1 MTNKIENFT
10 KKFLKESLPELKS
23 GNTVRIYQKIQ
34 EGKEKKSHIIEGLI
48 LARKHGKE
56 MGSTITIRKVVAGIG
71 TERIIPLHSPLIEK
85 IEILKRGKTRRSKLY
100 YLRTAKGKKARLK
113 NESFKEVLAEEPTVG
128 VEIPSLDATKEK
140 KEK

>member
-1 MTNKIENFT
+1 MKNKIENFT

-23 GNTVRIYQKIQ
+23 GDTVRIYQKIQ
-34 EGKEKKSHIIEGLI
+34 GGEEKKSHIIEGLI

-56 MGSTITIRKVVAGIG
+56 MGSTITIRKVIAGIG

-85 IEILKRGKTRRSKLY
+85 IEIMKRGKTRRSKLY
-100 YLRTAKGKKARLK
+100 YLRTAKGKKAKLK
-113 NESFKEVLAEEPTVG
+113 NERFKEVIAEEPT
-128 VEIPSLDATKEK
+128 IQIKTPRLDSIEEK

>member
-23 GNTVRIYQKIQ
+23 GDTVRIYQKIQ

-56 MGSTITIRKVVAGIG
+56 MGSTITVRKVVAGIG

-113 NESFKEVLAEEPTVG
+113 NESFKEVLAEEPTVE
-128 VEIPSLDATKEK
+128 VETPSLDATKEK